1 MKSYNERMK
10 RKSVELD
17 EDRPWLDDPDYLA
30 IVGEFL
36 ELPELKKLDMIEHH
50 HISTRLQHCLR
61 VSYQSYTLT
70 KRWGW
75 KSYETARAG
84 LFHDLFYY
92 DWRDTKFAKSH
103 AYVHPRI
110 AYRNAKKLTE
120 ISPLE
125 KDIIIKHMWGATLAP
140 PRYKESFVVT
150 FVDDFISVREWRYSR
165 RIKKQVR
172 KHLRMDMRKVN

>member
-1 MKSYNERMK
+1 MCML
-10 RKSVELD
+10 LD
-17 EDRPWLDDPDYLA
+17 EEKPWLDDLEYMA

-36 ELPELKKLDMIEHH
+36 EKKELQKLDNIPHH
-50 HISTRLQHCLR
+50 YISTRLQHSLR
-61 VSYQSYTLT
+61 VSYQSYKIT
-70 KRWGW
+70 KRLGW

-92 DWRDTKFAKSH
+92 DWRDTKFNKSH

-120 ISPLE
+120 INSLE
-125 KDIIIKHMWGATLAP
+125 KDIIIKHMWGATLNP

-150 FVDDFISVREWRYSR
+150 FIDNTVAFKEFRYSVRYKWEN
-165 RIKKQVR
+165 R
-172 KHLRMDMRKVN
+172 KYLRLKTQA

>member
-1 MKSYNERMK
+1 MK

-92 DWRDTKFAKSH
+92 DWRETKFAKSH